1 MEIAGLALAV
11 PGVIDIIIRGGEV
24 VYEKINT
31 FRTVDKT
38 LAKYE
43 ALLHDTCPPR
53 LIRNS
58 FRETALDLKEGTLYF
73 GLTTLRGASRDR
85 LIPAAIKRQLD
96 NILDRIN
103 ADLALSKHGLS
114 SVHEDTLLGKL
125 TYTLWR
131 GEGSK
136 HQLDKQAEALKTSCG
151 RLKDLCLQLHNFRSA
166 QSCHFLASDTFK
178 LRRETHDNHPG
189 STLPDSD
196 ILVAL
201 GTYADHGQR
210 TTAQLILENRRL
222 ENDVR
227 FLSAKLNEEA
237 LEGCAGILPVLG
249 YRQPPYN
256 EPDGTKIFQLVFRL
270 HPDTVHESL
279 AHWINTKAPPT
290 VVERLNLCLQVAQAV
305 RNVHAMDL
313 VHKSLRPRA
322 MLMLSNVNEPGS
334 AASLFLQ
341 DWTYVRE
348 VSGATTQL
356 GETVWQKA
364 IYQHPAR
371 QGKYAETEYEPKHD
385 IYSLGVCML
394 EILLWTPFVVSTP
407 DLHGNSSFA
416 VCELFERH
424 GLALSEQNGGL
435 PSRYQGN
442 PVKLTSR
449 PWATKTIWSDVAR
462 SKLVEM
468 DLVKLVMGCLDAGFA
483 KASDVVVCV
492 ENAIAAR

>member
-11 PGVIDIIIRGGEV
+11 PGVIDVIIRGGEV
-24 VYEKINT
+24 VYETINT

-38 LAKYE
+38 LA
-43 ALLHDTCPPR
+43 
-53 LIRNS
+53 N

-85 LIPAAIKRQLD
+85 LIPAAIKGQLD

-103 ADLALSKHGLS
+103 ADLALSKQGLS
-114 SVHEDTLLGKL
+114 NVHEDTFLGKL
-125 TYTLWR
+125 TYTLWK

-136 HQLDKQAEALKTSCG
+136 YQLEKQAEALRTSCG
-151 RLKDLCLQLHNFRSA
+151 RLKDLCLQLHNYRSA
-166 QSCHFLASDTFK
+166 QSCHFLTSDTFK
-178 LRRETHDNHPG
+178 LRHETPDNHPG
-189 STLPDSD
+189 TTLPNSD

-201 GTYADHGQR
+201 GTYADHGKR
-210 TTAQLILENRRL
+210 ITAQLILENRRL

-227 FLSAKLNEEA
+227 FLSAKLDEKA
-237 LEGCAGILPVLG
+237 LEGRAGILPVLG

-256 EPDGTKIFQLVFRL
+256 EPDGTKIFQLVFQL
-270 HPDTVHESL
+270 PPDTVHESL

-305 RNVHAMDL
+305 SNVHAMDL

-322 MLMLSNVNEPGS
+322 VLMLSKANDPGS
-334 AASLFLQ
+334 AAKLFLQ

-394 EILLWTPFVVSTP
+394 EILLWTPFVLSTLE
-407 DLHGNSSFA
+407 LHGNPSFA

-424 GLALSEQNGGL
+424 GLALGEQHGGL

-442 PVKLTSR
+442 PMKLTSR
-449 PWATKTIWSDVAR
+449 PWATKTIWCDVAR
-462 SKLVEM
+462 SRLVEM
-468 DLVKLVMGCLDAGFA
+468 DLVDLVIGCLDADFA
-483 KASDVVVCV
+483 KASEAVVCI
-492 ENAIAAR
+492 ENSIAAR